1 MELTTDHA
9 CFTFRKRVAAQ
20 ASACA
25 SRGSMPQRPP
35 RAIGYPSDAVDG
47 RGNSMTLDFKV
58 IVHHTRTS
66 HSRLTFGQSEN
77 IHRDPP
83 SKLLEGAPSNPGI

>member
-1 MELTTDHA
+1 
-9 CFTFRKRVAAQ
+9 
-20 ASACA
+20 
-25 SRGSMPQRPP
+25 
-35 RAIGYPSDAVDG
+35 
-47 RGNSMTLDFKV
+47 MTLDFKV